1 MTNLISFW
9 HKHKLEVHILAKV
22 TVIRPEQ
29 PDKRALAELYDILN
43 EVYQTSGHKKY
54 KKEDLF
60 YTDEQIE
67 AMKKDPTIN
76 WI

>member
-1 MTNLISFW
+1 M
-9 HKHKLEVHILAKV
+9 HILAKV
-22 TVIRPEQ
+22 TVIRPER

-43 EVYQTSGHKKY
+43 EVYQTSGHKKF

-67 AMKKDPTIN
+67 EMKKDPTIN